1 MNNTAKK
8 LFPFRHTLAV
18 IDTTDAF
25 VYYMSYRYQQ
35 FRHFALNP
43 SVQTDDT
50 PASSLAH
57 PLLRPIA
64 RTASLLARAL
74 LTLTDPVCNTAWNIY
89 NRAAQYAWNR
99 AMPLQPNTPDSP

>member
-8 LFPFRHTLAV
+8 LIPFRDTLAV

-25 VYYMSYRYQQ
+25 VYYMSYQYQQ

-43 SVQTDDT
+43 SVQTDT
-50 PASSLAH
+50 PASSLART
-57 PLLRPIA
+57 LLRPIA

-89 NRAAQYAWNR
+89 NRAAQYTWHR
-99 AMPLQPNTPDSP
+99 AMPLPANTPDSP